1 MERKV
6 GPLVDNLK
14 QMCGSGYTCSKNTNV
29 YLHANFASFTKEWE
43 EEEPPNT
50 QEQVDTEEGEEVES
64 AMVGQMVEEEEA
76 DTTQGMENQ
85 VRHVW

>member
-1 MERKV
+1 MCLVTISHSGITIV
-6 GPLVDNLK
+6 GNLVFLIITGDKL
-14 QMCGSGYTCSKNTNV
+14 
-29 YLHANFASFTKEWE
+29 L
-43 EEEPPNT
+43 NT

-64 AMVGQMVEEEEA
+64 AMVGQIVDKEKA

>member
-1 MERKV
+1 MC
-6 GPLVDNLK
+6 LVIIIHSSVSIAGNLVLLIIT
-14 QMCGSGYTCSKNTNV
+14 GDE
-29 YLHANFASFTKEWE
+29 LL
-43 EEEPPNT
+43 NT
-50 QEQVDTEEGEEVES
+50 QEHVDAEEGEEVES

>member
-1 MERKV
+1 MC
-6 GPLVDNLK
+6 LVTISHSGITIVRNLVLLIITGDK
-14 QMCGSGYTCSKNTNV
+14 
-29 YLHANFASFTKEWE
+29 LL
-43 EEEPPNT
+43 NT

-64 AMVGQMVEEEEA
+64 AMVGQIVKEEEA